1 MQKKS
6 KRNSI
11 KKQVWGQP
19 YENFS
24 CHPRFRNKSYFFC
37 LTALGSFILALKEEG
52 SDENYDSNIEILLNY
67 ELPIVADITLLR
79 QNEIFKLKIPL
90 TSI

>member
-1 MQKKS
+1 MKIFLVTRVS
-6 KRNSI
+6 GTRVI
-11 KKQVWGQP
+11 
-19 YENFS
+19 
-24 CHPRFRNKSYFFC
+24 FFC

>member
-1 MQKKS
+1 MRKIDKKTS
-6 KRNSI
+6 LMPT
-11 KKQVWGQP
+11 VWKFFLSPAFPEQ
-19 YENFS
+19 EL
-24 CHPRFRNKSYFFC
+24 FFC
-37 LTALGSFILALKEEG
+37 LTALGSFMLALKEEG